1 MKRNHPRTAGQR
13 QLHDDQHSSFQKTIL
28 RHSEAYPAVQFREG
42 TAMNILV
49 TGGAGYV
56 GSVVT
61 DGLLAA
67 GHRVTVID
75 NLQQGHRQAVS
86 DSAEFVVADICDAD
100 SLGTLFQH
108 LRIDAVMHLAAETV
122 VEFSTTD
129 PKRYFVTNIVGGVNL
144 LNTMLKHGVL
154 RIVFSSSAAVYG
166 EPVQSPID
174 ERHPK
179 EPINAYGLS
188 KLQFEQILGWY
199 GKAYGLKHVSFRYF
213 NAAGATDRLG
223 EDHQPETHLIP
234 NVLRAALNG
243 TPVSVFGTDY
253 PTKDGSC
260 VRDYVHVV
268 DIARA
273 HVLALD
279 KMDTLKSA
287 AYNLGNG
294 DGYSV
299 LEVVNAAGRVT
310 GADIRAKL
318 CPRRS
323 GDPAVLVASSNRAKL
338 ELGWEPLFPE
348 LEKILDSAWRWTA
361 RQR

>member
-1 MKRNHPRTAGQR
+1 MQESA
-13 QLHDDQHSSFQKTIL
+13 
-28 RHSEAYPAVQFREG
+28 
-42 TAMNILV
+42 AMNVLV

-56 GSVVT
+56 GSVVAEE
-61 DGLLAA
+61 LLRA
-67 GHRVTVID
+67 GHHVIILD
-75 NLQQGHRQAVS
+75 NLQQGHKQAVS
-86 DSAEFVVADICDAD
+86 GSAEFVLADICDANALD
-100 SLGTLFQH
+100 TLFQR
-108 LRIDAVMHLAAETV
+108 LSVDAVMHMAAETV
-122 VEFSTTD
+122 VEYSTTD
-129 PKRYFVTNIVGGVNL
+129 PKRYFVTNVVGGVNL
-144 LNTMLKHGVL
+144 LNAMLKHSVR

-174 ERHPK
+174 ELHPK

-188 KLQFEQILGWY
+188 KLQFEQIMGWY
-199 GKAYGLKHVSFRYF
+199 GKAYKLKHISFRYF

-223 EDHQPETHLIP
+223 EDHEPETHLIP

-260 VRDYVHVV
+260 VRDYVHVE

-279 KMDTLKSA
+279 EIDTLESA

-299 LEVVNAAGRVT
+299 LEVVHAAGKVT
-310 GADIRAKL
+310 GTDIPTRL
-318 CPRRS
+318 SPRRA
-323 GDPAVLVASSNRAKL
+323 GDPAVLVASSNRAKS
-338 ELGWEPLFPE
+338 ELGWKPLFPE
-348 LEKILDSAWRWTA
+348 LESILDSAWRWTT